1 MLPLPLAQV
10 LRATS
15 PPLALMTAQET
26 ALGGAFRAAHQRLV
40 ANAEEVAFN
49 DPPAGMSEQMILNQ
63 HLYRLLRHSRLSAF
77 QQFVQQSLD
86 GFFIKASQQGLG
98 LGLLCFLPACMP
110 CPAVVPL
117 QACAQDR
124 LAHSMNTCSPLSP
137 PPCVLQH
144 YGATTI
150 ALRIYAAPLYW
161 QGAQGFRM
169 GRSQGEQTQDYI
181 SAMRLLSNT
190 SK

>member
-1 MLPLPLAQV
+1 MPPAPPASCCRLPAQV

-86 GFFIKASQQGLG
+86 GFFIKASKEASLQAEPAGSGDGDGLG
-98 LGLLCFLPACMP
+98 GCLFPASLLPWL
-110 CPAVVPL
+110 
-117 QACAQDR
+117 
-124 LAHSMNTCSPLSP
+124 
-137 PPCVLQH
+137 PPCC
-144 YGATTI
+144 
-150 ALRIYAAPLYW
+150 
-161 QGAQGFRM
+161 
-169 GRSQGEQTQDYI
+169 
-181 SAMRLLSNT
+181 
-190 SK
+190 